1 MKVEWKMCFRIG
13 LTCFLVYLAIHY
25 WDSLTGFGGMLL
37 GAAGSL
43 ILGCVI
49 AYVLNILMSFYER
62 LYFPDTRE
70 KLLNKT
76 RRPVCMIA
84 SMITLAAAVFMIIR
98 LIVPELSA
106 CVQLL
111 FKEVPIAM
119 NDLSQWV
126 KDSEFIASIV
136 PEDITGALTEN
147 DWEAKLAQLV
157 SVLMEGVGGAAQM
170 AISALSSVISIVMEL
185 VIGFIFAIYLLSGKE
200 MLGSQF
206 NRLMNRYLEPSLVKK
221 IRYVLSTFNG
231 SFHRFIVGQCTE
243 AVILGVL
250 CMLGMLLLRLPYAVM
265 VGALIGF
272 TALIPVAGAYIGGAV
287 GAFMIFTVSPLKAV
301 IFLIFLVILQ
311 QLEGNLIY
319 PKVVGTSIGLP
330 GIWVLAAVTIG
341 GAVMG
346 IAGMLVGVPAAAAVY
361 QLLRNDVRKAKEQVN
376 KSGEEATEEE
386 EGTEEEKEKAA
397 EDENRMV

>member
-1 MKVEWKMCFRIG
+1 MKIEWKTCFRIG

-25 WDSLTGFGGMLL
+25 WDALTGFGGVLL

-62 LYFPDTRE
+62 LYFPNTKE
-70 KLLNKT
+70 KLLSKT
-76 RRPVCMIA
+76 RRPVCMVA

-119 NDLSQWV
+119 NDLAHWV
-126 KDSEFIASIV
+126 KDSEFIATIV
-136 PEDITGALTEN
+136 PEDITSALAEN

-170 AISALSSVISIVMEL
+170 AISAVSSVISIVMEL

-206 NRLMNRYLEPSLVKK
+206 SRLMNRYLKPSLVGR
-221 IRYVLSTFNG
+221 IRYVLATFDG
-231 SFHRFIVGQCTE
+231 CFHRFIVGQCTE

-250 CMLGMLLLRLPYAVM
+250 CMLGMMLFRLPYAVM

-287 GAFMIFTVSPLKAV
+287 GAFMIFTVSPVKAV
-301 IFLIFLVILQ
+301 IFLVFLCILQ

-346 IAGMLVGVPAAAAVY
+346 IAGMLIGVPAAAAVY
-361 QLLRNDVRKAKEQVN
+361 QLLRNDVRKAEADRISDTNSETQDVTQEQI
-376 KSGEEATEEE
+376 
-386 EGTEEEKEKAA
+386 
-397 EDENRMV
+397 END